1 MAINPYFKS
10 QRDEQDIIEDL
21 TVETI
26 KIHGQNM
33 VYIPRTLINKD
44 DLFGEDVM
52 SQFNQGYEIEM
63 YISSIDGFEGEG
75 DLISR
80 FGLQIKDSMKVVVAK
95 KRFEREVADKEPDI
109 ERPREGDLV
118 YFPLS
123 GFLFE
128 ITFVERENPFYQ
140 LGKLYTYELTCET
153 HEFSYQELNTEWSD
167 IDNKETAYKNEVFSY
182 TVSGSSGNF
191 TVGEVI
197 TDTNGKTAEVVS
209 WTASTSTLE
218 AAGATLAI
226 GGVTGSISG
235 TTGSIAATAGT
246 SADITKDPF
255 ASNSEIQ
262 IEGID
267 FINFSDR
274 DPFSEGGF

>member
-33 VYIPRTLINKD
+33 VYIPRTLIKKD
-44 DLFGEDVM
+44 ELFGEDTM

-182 TVSGSSGNF
+182 TISGSSGNF

-197 TDTNGKTAEVVS
+197 TDVNGKTAEVVS

-218 AAGATLAI
+218 AAGATLSI

-235 TTGSIAATAGT
+235 VTGSIAATAGT

-262 IEGID
+262 IEGTD

-274 DPFSEGGF
+274 DPFSEGNF

>member
-33 VYIPRTLINKD
+33 VYIPRTLIKKD
-44 DLFGEDVM
+44 ELFGEDTM

-182 TVSGSSGNF
+182 TISGSSGNF

-197 TDTNGKTAEVVS
+197 TDVNGKTAEVVS

-235 TTGSIAATAGT
+235 VTGSIAATAGT

-262 IEGID
+262 IEGTD

-274 DPFSEGGF
+274 DPFSEGNF